1 MAENKSNAMKKGAP
15 ITNDALKKAIDDVKE
30 NGTKENQNRMFDEVR
45 KASLLVPVLFSSEF
59 KPDGKGR
66 ITMPKGTQIKF
77 VLVNTSAGKSF
88 FPVFTDMEE
97 AKKLKITQ
105 TGNLQYV
112 VKHIS
117 EYETILNDPNNK
129 AEGLVVNAMSQNIV
143 FPKQLVQTLNHIDQ
157 AVKQEKSAL
166 SAGQI
171 PAGVQVKFA
180 EPTIY
185 PTAMVNAVHDWCET
199 QESVKRVWLK
209 AMVAGSVMSFALIVD
224 TDEKSTDFLNAM
236 REIAVPHAKE
246 IPVVALLYTE
256 QLEKSAVQGGFPLY
270 DKELGL

>member
-1 MAENKSNAMKKGAP
+1 MAENQSNAGKKGAP
-15 ITNDALKKAIDDVKE
+15 ITNDALKKAIDSVKE
-30 NGTKENQNRMFDEVR
+30 NGTKENQNRMFDEIR

-77 VLVNTSAGKSF
+77 ILVNTVAGKSF

-97 AKKLKITQ
+97 AKKLKISQ
-105 TGNLQYV
+105 SGNLQYV
-112 VKHIS
+112 VKHIA
-117 EYETILNDPNNK
+117 EYETILNDPNNH
-129 AEGLVVNAMSQNIV
+129 AEGMVINPMSQNIV

-157 AVKQEKSAL
+157 AVRQEKSAL

-171 PAGVQVKFA
+171 PAGVQVKFT

-185 PTAMVNAVHDWCET
+185 PTALVNTVHDWC
-199 QESVKRVWLK
+199 QDKDMVKRVWLK
-209 AMVAGSVMSFALIVD
+209 AMIAGSVMSFALIVD
-224 TDEKSTDFLNAM
+224 TDDKSSEFLNTV

-256 QLEKSAVQGGFPLY
+256 QLEKTAVQNSFPLY

>member
-1 MAENKSNAMKKGAP
+1 MAENQSNAGKKGAP
-15 ITNDALKKAIDDVKE
+15 ITNDALKKAIDSVKE
-30 NGTKENQNRMFDEVR
+30 NGTKENQNRMFDEIR

-77 VLVNTSAGKSF
+77 ILVNTVAGKSF

-97 AKKLKITQ
+97 AKKLKISQ
-105 TGNLQYV
+105 SGNLQYV
-112 VKHIS
+112 VKHIA
-117 EYETILNDPNNK
+117 EYETILNDPNNH
-129 AEGLVVNAMSQNIV
+129 AEGMVINPMSQNIV

-157 AVKQEKSAL
+157 AVRQEKSAL

-171 PAGVQVKFA
+171 PAGVQVKFT

-185 PTAMVNAVHDWCET
+185 PTALVNAVHDWC
-199 QESVKRVWLK
+199 QDKDMVKRVWLK
-209 AMVAGSVMSFALIVD
+209 AMIAGSVMSFALIVD
-224 TDEKSTDFLNAM
+224 TDDKSSEFLNTV

-256 QLEKSAVQGGFPLY
+256 QLEKTAVQNSFPLY